1 MLFTHKSGTCETEK
15 KFLNTSEV
23 FSKYK
28 EDFSQPIKWSDNT
41 EENLLELLKETKNDL
56 QEAAISLVPEIQN
69 VISTLESQEGS
80 ILSRMSGS
88 GVGCF
93 GMFDSE
99 ESAKAAAAN
108 IKKEYPEWWVCDT
121 ELMV

>member
-1 MLFTHKSGTCETEK
+1 MLFTHKCGTCETEK

-28 EDFSQPIKWSDNT
+28 GDFSQPIKWSNNT
-41 EENLLELLKETKNDL
+41 EEGLLELLKETKNDL
-56 QEAAISLVPEIQN
+56 QEAAISLVPEIQD

-88 GVGCF
+88 GVACF
-93 GMFDSE
+93 GMFNSE

-108 IKKEYPEWWVCDT
+108 IKKEYPEWWVYDT
-121 ELMV
+121 QLIV